1 MSAAMMPM
9 MGGMTP
15 TSGMMP
21 SMMGMPMGGMMPSM
35 MGMPTGG
42 MMPSMMGMPMGGMM
56 PMMMCRIEMGADGTM
71 TCKMMPMAG
80 MSKEMFETCC
90 KAMMTMMEAGMP
102 CMMCCGGMMMM
113 CMPMKAA

>member
-9 MGGMTP
+9 MGGM
-15 TSGMMP
+15 MP
-21 SMMGMPMGGMMPSM
+21 SMMGMPMMGGMMPPM
-35 MGMPTGG
+35 MGMPA
-42 MMPSMMGMPMGGMM
+42 MGGMM
-56 PMMMCRIEMGADGTM
+56 PMMMCQMTCETGADGSM

-90 KAMMTMMEAGMP
+90 KTMMTMMAGGMP

-113 CMPMKAA
+113 CMPMEAA

>member
-35 MGMPTGG
+35 V
-42 MMPSMMGMPMGGMM
+42 GMPMGGGMM
-56 PMMMCRIEMGADGTM
+56 PMMMCRMTCEMGADGTM